1 MGCAALPTAL
11 HWRQRTEALMAH
23 LVLGIGTSHTPM
35 LNAPAEDW
43 PRFIERDIRRTN
55 LLDTDGNSTTY
66 EAQLQRAP
74 ADIEAQ
80 IAPERM
86 AARKDAT
93 EAAMSRLG
101 DHLREAR
108 LDCLIVVG
116 DDQDELY
123 HPDNMPGILVY
134 YGDTIRN
141 VPLAPVAEP
150 NWGWRASARWHEDK
164 EPRDYP
170 VDARL
175 ARHLIDA
182 LIDREFDVAASAR
195 TPAGEGEGHAIGFV
209 HKRIM
214 KQVVPV
220 VPICINTYYPP
231 NQPTPR
237 RCYRLGRAIREA
249 VESYPGDARV
259 GIAGSGGL
267 SHFVV
272 DEELDRGLFDLFQKK
287 DAAAIQSLPRAKLNS
302 GSSEIRNWICVAG
315 AVEHLALEWWHY
327 EPGYRTPAGTGT
339 GLGFAFWS

>member
-1 MGCAALPTAL
+1 
-11 HWRQRTEALMAH
+11 MAK

-35 LNAPAEDW
+35 LNTPAEDW
-43 PRFIERDIRRTN
+43 PRFIERDTQRTN
-55 LLDTDGNSTTY
+55 LLDTDGKPTNY
-66 EAQLQRAP
+66 EAQLKRAP
-74 ADIEAQ
+74 ADIDAQ

-86 AARKDAT
+86 QARHASV

-116 DDQDELY
+116 DDQEELY
-123 HPDNMPGILVY
+123 HSENMPGILVY

-141 VPLAPVAEP
+141 VPMAPVANP
-150 NWGWRASARWHEDK
+150 TWGWKASARWHEEK
-164 EPRDYP
+164 VPREYP

-182 LIDREFDVAASAR
+182 LIEEEFDLAASDR
-195 TPAGEGEGHAIGFV
+195 VPEGDGEGHAIGFV

-214 KQVVPV
+214 KDVVPV
-220 VPICINTYYPP
+220 VPVCINTYYPP

-237 RCYRLGRAIREA
+237 RCYRLGQAIRRA
-249 VESYPGDARV
+249 VESYPRDIRV
-259 GIAGSGGL
+259 GVAASGGL

-272 DEELDRGLFDLFQKK
+272 DEALDRGLFDLLRKK
-287 DAAAIQSLPRAKLNS
+287 DGAAIEALPREKLNS

-315 AVEHLALEWWHY
+315 AIEHLALEWWHY

-339 GLGFAFWS
+339 GLGFALWS

>member
-1 MGCAALPTAL
+1 
-11 HWRQRTEALMAH
+11 MAK

-35 LNAPAEDW
+35 LNTPPEDW
-43 PRFIERDIRRTN
+43 PRFIERDTQRTN
-55 LLDTDGNSTTY
+55 LLDTDGRPTNY
-66 EAQLQRAP
+66 EAQLKRAP
-74 ADIEAQ
+74 ADIDAQ
-80 IAPERM
+80 IAPSRM
-86 AARKDAT
+86 QARHAAV

-116 DDQDELY
+116 DDQEELY
-123 HPDNMPGILVY
+123 HSENMPGILVY

-141 VPLAPVAEP
+141 VPMAPVANP
-150 NWGWRASARWHEDK
+150 TWGWKASARWHEEK
-164 EPRDYP
+164 TPREYP

-175 ARHLIDA
+175 ARHVINTLIEA
-182 LIDREFDVAASAR
+182 EFDIAASDR
-195 TPAGEGEGHAIGFV
+195 VPDGEGEGHAIGFV

-214 KQVVPV
+214 KDVVPV
-220 VPICINTYYPP
+220 VPVCINTYYAP

-237 RCYRLGRAIREA
+237 RCYRLGQAIRKA
-249 VESYPGDARV
+249 VESYPGDARIGV
-259 GIAGSGGL
+259 AASGGL

-272 DEELDRGLFDLFQKK
+272 DEALDRSLFDLFRNK
-287 DAAAIQSLPRAKLNS
+287 DAAAIAGLPREKLNS

-339 GLGFAFWS
+339 GLGFALWS

>member
-1 MGCAALPTAL
+1 
-11 HWRQRTEALMAH
+11 MAK

-35 LNAPAEDW
+35 LNAPPEDW
-43 PRFIERDIRRTN
+43 PRFIERDTKRTN
-55 LLDTDGNSTTY
+55 LLDTDGNPTTY
-66 EAQLQRAP
+66 EAQLRRAP
-74 ADIEAQ
+74 ADIAAQ

-86 AARKDAT
+86 RVRHASV

-123 HPDNMPGILVY
+123 HPENMPGILVY
-134 YGDTIRN
+134 YGATIRN
-141 VPLAPVAEP
+141 MPLAPVAEP
-150 NWGWRASARWHEDK
+150 NWGWRASARWHEEK

-170 VDARL
+170 VDAGL

-182 LIDREFDVAASAR
+182 LVDAEFDIAASAGV
-195 TPAGEGEGHAIGFV
+195 PDGEGEGHAIGFV
-209 HKRIM
+209 HRRIM
-214 KQVVPV
+214 KEAVPI

-237 RCYRLGRAIREA
+237 RCYKLGQAIRQA

-259 GIAGSGGL
+259 GIASSGGL

-272 DEELDRGLFDLFQKK
+272 DEELDLGLFDLFRRK
-287 DAAAIQSLPRAKLNS
+287 DAAAIQALPRKKLNS

-339 GLGFAFWS
+339 GLGFALWS